1 MAREHARILL
11 SVWEDDDFL
20 ALRALDQWTYF
31 ALLSHRDLS
40 WCGVSPLL
48 PQRYAALATD
58 MTASKASTSLR
69 NLERARFVVVDHDTA
84 EIAARTFVRHDG
96 IMKKPNVLI
105 AAIKAF
111 NKVHSQPIRDALQ
124 QEFARAYAEGFPR
137 GFGEQFRKSFGRSFP
152 QQLPEPFGELFGEQS
167 AELFANSPSPFPLPP
182 KDPHSTLHGID
193 ELVARATATHA
204 MPGDDQ

>member
-20 ALRALDQWTYF
+20 ALRSTDQWAYF

-48 PQRYAALATD
+48 PQRYANLASD
-58 MTASKASTSLR
+58 MTAGKANAALR
-69 NLERARFVVVDHDTA
+69 NLEQARFVVADHDTA

-105 AAIKAF
+105 AALKAF
-111 NKVHSQPIRDALQ
+111 EKVHSPQIRESLRC
-124 QEFARAYAEGFPR
+124 EFARAYTEGFPE
-137 GFGEQFRKSFGRSFP
+137 GFGEPFGRAFGRSFP
-152 QQLPEPFGELFGEQS
+152 EGLPEPFGELFGEQVP
-167 AELFANSPSPFPLPP
+167 ELFANSPSPFPLPP
-182 KDPHSTLHGID
+182 ISATQPSPNRHLAD
-193 ELVARATATHA
+193 ARDRDAL
-204 MPGDDQ
+204 GLGVSQ